1 MQKKHI
7 LMICCALLALVMI
20 FVAVSAALLMGGD
33 SYADLIKAGN
43 RYLEMGD
50 YENAI
55 LMYNKARAQ
64 DQDAEAAYHGLYLAY
79 MGAGQTDNA
88 QAALNTGIEFSG
100 SDELQSLLDAL
111 GNISDS
117 EDEEVTPPEDTTPEQ
132 DNDDEQTLSLNI
144 PLMECVAFSNY
155 GDYMLRYG
163 YTRGEL
169 NSGVYSV
176 HISGLKATLYFT
188 LTEGE
193 EPADTQTPDRVV
205 LDQATQMFY
214 DNEVTFAQLK
224 EMDGVSNAKENG
236 DKITFKYKTCKV
248 TVACD
253 GNKTITAGS
262 ANTLVPEKQQVVP
275 TTRVLGVT
283 VLDKN
288 TDRAIAGAKVE
299 VFDAESGDSVGKEN
313 TDDSGAV
320 TFTVPKKGNYTV
332 KISKT
337 GYNTESFDVQ
347 VMGGSERTDVE
358 LELTPVTMRLHVTVK
373 NKATGDTIKGARV
386 RVYKK
391 GDVNGTL
398 IGEDDTN
405 SSGVAKITV
414 PVAGKYVA
422 VVEKSG
428 YHSKNGDATV
438 ENGVEK
444 TKLTVKLEPDV
455 PETTPPPTT
464 TTPPTETAPPPSEA
478 PAVPCA
484 LKLTITNATNNEI
497 VSGASVLLAATNG
510 APMDEGVADANGN
523 LTLTAPDSG
532 RYELTVSKDGFITA
546 GFDITVEDGQTEL
559 TKTLQISPE
568 MRSGEIRLVLTW
580 DENPR
585 DIDSHLVGTSSGGR
599 NVNVMWQNKRSYDEN
614 GNVIAEL
621 DVDDTTSFGPETT
634 TIHDVGGSY
643 EYYIHK
649 FAGDGTVGS
658 SGAVVKIYVDNALY
672 ATVEVPTDI
681 TGDWQV
687 CTINNGRV
695 SVTNCAR

>member
-1 MQKKHI
+1 
-7 LMICCALLALVMI
+7 
-20 FVAVSAALLMGGD
+20 
-33 SYADLIKAGN
+33 
-43 RYLEMGD
+43 
-50 YENAI
+50 
-55 LMYNKARAQ
+55 
-64 DQDAEAAYHGLYLAY
+64 
-79 MGAGQTDNA
+79 
-88 QAALNTGIEFSG
+88 
-100 SDELQSLLDAL
+100 
-111 GNISDS
+111 
-117 EDEEVTPPEDTTPEQ
+117 
-132 DNDDEQTLSLNI
+132 
-144 PLMECVAFSNY
+144 
-155 GDYMLRYG
+155 
-163 YTRGEL
+163 
-169 NSGVYSV
+169 
-176 HISGLKATLYFT
+176 
-188 LTEGE
+188 
-193 EPADTQTPDRVV
+193 
-205 LDQATQMFY
+205 MFY

-236 DKITFKYKTCKV
+236 DKITFKYKTCKF
-248 TVACD
+248 TVASNSD
-253 GNKTITAGS
+253 KTITAGS

-288 TDRAIAGAKVE
+288 TDRAISGAKVE
-299 VFDAESGDSVGKEN
+299 VFDTESGDSVGKEN
-313 TDDSGAV
+313 TDDSGVV

-405 SSGVAKITV
+405 S
-414 PVAGKYVA
+414 
-422 VVEKSG
+422 
-428 YHSKNGDATV
+428 
-438 ENGVEK
+438 
-444 TKLTVKLEPDV
+444 
-455 PETTPPPTT
+455 
-464 TTPPTETAPPPSEA
+464 
-478 PAVPCA
+478 
-484 LKLTITNATNNEI
+484 
-497 VSGASVLLAATNG
+497 
-510 APMDEGVADANGN
+510 
-523 LTLTAPDSG
+523 
-532 RYELTVSKDGFITA
+532 
-546 GFDITVEDGQTEL
+546 
-559 TKTLQISPE
+559 
-568 MRSGEIRLVLTW
+568 SGEIRLVLTW

-672 ATVEVPTDI
+672 STVEVPTDI